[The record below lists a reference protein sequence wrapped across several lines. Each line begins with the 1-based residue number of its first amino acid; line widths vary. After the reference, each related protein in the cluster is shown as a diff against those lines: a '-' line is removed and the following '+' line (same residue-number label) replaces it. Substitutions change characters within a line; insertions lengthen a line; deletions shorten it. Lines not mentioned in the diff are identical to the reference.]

1 MIFETQEALVKRLA
15 GAARI
20 SGNEAAIADPAA
32 FRGPLTDDL
41 IETAVFSG
49 DKLAKAS
56 ARFVIRAAAET
67 CGVRPASIQSLY
79 CAMGRQEVSGMTVP
93 AMNIRGLSYDTARA
107 FYRAANRLDCGAFI
121 FEIARTEM
129 NYTSQRPAE
138 YVSVMLAAALREG
151 FRGPLFVQG
160 DHFQASAKGYAA
172 DPAKEVDGLKKLITE
187 AVAAGFYN
195 IDIDSSTL
203 VNLEREDTREQQRDN
218 AEVCAALT
226 RYIREAEP
234 EGVTISVGG
243 EIGEVGAHNSTVEEF
258 RAFMA
263 QYTTLYGQDGGIS
276 KISVQTG
283 TSHGGVVLPDGSV
296 AKVKLDFNVL
306 SSISGVARKEYG
318 LGGTVQHGA
327 STLPDEAF
335 HQFPAHGACEV
346 HLATG
351 FQNLVYEHDVF
362 PGEFKKRVYAYL
374 EETCA
379 GERKSGET
387 PEQFF
392 YKTRKKGFGGALKR
406 EWWGLPAEIREAI
419 GKDLEKKFAFL
430 IEQLNVK
437 GSRAAVARYVKPRPP
452 KASLEAEL
460 AAL

>member
-1 MIFETQEALVKRLA
+1 MIFESTEALKKRLE
-15 GAARI
+15 GAA
-20 SGNEAAIADPAA
+20 SFENDSFQVTAPSA
-32 FRGPLTDDL
+32 FRGELADDL
-41 IETAVFSG
+41 VETAVF
-49 DKLAKAS
+49 AKEKAVRAA
-56 ARFVIRAAAET
+56 ARFAIRAAAGAT
-67 CGVRPASIQSLY
+67 GVQPASIHDLY
-79 CAMGRQEVSGMTVP
+79 SAMGRQELSGLTVP

-107 FYRAANRLDCGAFI
+107 FYRAANKLECGAFI

-129 NYTSQRPAE
+129 NYTSQRPSE
-138 YVSVMLAAALREG
+138 YVAVMLAAALREG
-151 FRGPLFVQG
+151 FAGPVFIQG

-172 DPAKEVDGLKKLITE
+172 DPAKELDGLKAAIDE

-203 VNLEREDTREQQRDN
+203 VSLERPDIKAQQRDN
-218 AEVCAALT
+218 AEVCAALAK
-226 RYIREAEP
+226 YIRRAEP
-234 EGVTISVGG
+234 KGETISIGG

-263 QYTTLYGQDGGIS
+263 QFTTLYGQDDGIS

-306 SSISGVARKEYG
+306 SSISAVARKEYG

-351 FQNLVYEHDVF
+351 FQNLVYEHKML
-362 PGEFKKRVYAYL
+362 PKEFKEHVYAHL
-374 EETCA
+374 AKNCA
-379 GERKSGET
+379 GERKEGET
-387 PEQFF
+387 AEQFY
-392 YKTRKKGFGGALKR
+392 YKTRKKGFGGDLKR
-406 EWWGLPAEIREAI
+406 EWWGLSREIREAI
-419 GKDLEKKFAFL
+419 GADLEKKFSFL
-430 IEQLNVK
+430 IEQLKVK
-437 GSRAAVARYVKPRPP
+437 KSRATVARYVKPRPQ
-452 KASLEAEL
+452 KASLDAEL
-460 AAL
+460 ARA